1 MDRLILHQHQE
12 LFAGLHKNAL
22 VNSSKGAIVRTFDGC
37 CTFAVE
43 KDRKFAKII
52 SLVQC
57 VAFLL
62 GDFLLVFITYAAL
75 TISYEI
81 KMVTFFA
88 LFNNY
93 VIRLH

>member
-1 MDRLILHQHQE
+1 MDRLIFHQHQK
-12 LFAGLHKNAL
+12 LFTGLHKNAL

-43 KDRKFAKII
+43 KDGKFAKII

-62 GDFLLVFITYAAL
+62 SDFLLVFITYAAL

-81 KMVTFFA
+81 KMVTFFT
-88 LFNNY
+88 LLNNY

>member
-22 VNSSKGAIVRTFDGC
+22 MNSSKGAIVRTFDGC

-52 SLVQC
+52 ALVEC

-62 GDFLLVFITYAAL
+62 SDLLLVFITYAAL
-75 TISYEI
+75 TIKKKK

-88 LFNNY
+88 LFDDY